1 MPRTPASQST
11 HRTRPATLSAAFPMA
26 LWASLALTG
35 CGGGDDAPASPAPI
49 AGTPSPAPAAPA
61 PAPAAPAPTTT
72 VTGSVVKG
80 PVAGAQVCAYTVV
93 ANGRGSALGSCTTS
107 DAQGRYSFAV
117 PAGTGPLWVE
127 ATGGTYTD
135 EATGAVATLPAGST
149 LRSIV
154 TANAGTVTTMLTPLT
169 TLALN
174 SAIANLGTAGQLN
187 AATFSAA
194 AAQLLSSFNLP
205 ATLNLTDTTPTFGT
219 GINSYGT
226 ALTVISQMVA
236 NGTTLASLLAN
247 TNPQA
252 LAAAYAAA
260 ATPPAPPT
268 TPPTT
273 PPATGSGGGTASGS
287 VTSTGGVETFVPRSN
302 PNGTSPVF
310 TATVAP
316 GIGIYSFT
324 SYVRG
329 ADNAGNSSGVATQGF
344 SVTLINGQ
352 PPGVTFIESTL
363 VRGFNL
369 SVARFCSN
377 PCTGVTVTPTANGLG
392 LTLTLN
398 NARFEVSS
406 AGTTLTPAPTE
417 PIVMNGTL
425 TGAMPGN

>member
-1 MPRTPASQST
+1 VA
-11 HRTRPATLSAAFPMA
+11 
-26 LWASLALTG
+26 
-35 CGGGDDAPASPAPI
+35 
-49 AGTPSPAPAAPA
+49 
-61 PAPAAPAPTTT
+61 
-72 VTGSVVKG
+72 GSVVKG

-135 EATGAVATLPAGST
+135 EVSGTAATLPAGST
-149 LRSIV
+149 LRSLI
-154 TANAGTVTTMLTPLT
+154 TANGGTVTTMLTPLT

-174 SAIANLGTAGQLN
+174 SAIANLGTGGQLN

-194 AAQLLSSFNLP
+194 AAQLLSTFNLP

-226 ALTVISQMVA
+226 ALTVISQMAA

-260 ATPPAPPT
+260 AAPPAPPT

-287 VTSTGGVETFVPRSN
+287 ITSTGGVETFVPRSN

-329 ADNAGNSSGVATQGF
+329 ADSAGNSSGVATQGF

-352 PPGVTFIESTL
+352 PAGVTFIETTL

-369 SVARFCSN
+369 SVARFCNN
-377 PCTGVTVTPTANGLG
+377 PCPGATVTPTANGLG

-406 AGTTLTPAPTE
+406 AGTTLTPAPTA

>member
-1 MPRTPASQST
+1 
-11 HRTRPATLSAAFPMA
+11 MA

-226 ALTVISQMVA
+226 ALTVTIADGGQWHHA
-236 NGTTLASLLAN
+236 GQPAGQHQPAGAGRGLRGRRH
-247 TNPQA
+247 
-252 LAAAYAAA
+252 AAG
-260 ATPPAPPT
+260 PAHH
-268 TPPTT
+268 
-273 PPATGSGGGTASGS
+273 ASGH
-287 VTSTGGVETFVPRSN
+287 GQRRRYGQRQRHQHR
-302 PNGTSPVF
+302 
-310 TATVAP
+310 
-316 GIGIYSFT
+316 
-324 SYVRG
+324 RG
-329 ADNAGNSSGVATQGF
+329 
-344 SVTLINGQ
+344 
-352 PPGVTFIESTL
+352 
-363 VRGFNL
+363 
-369 SVARFCSN
+369 
-377 PCTGVTVTPTANGLG
+377 
-392 LTLTLN
+392 
-398 NARFEVSS
+398 
-406 AGTTLTPAPTE
+406 
-417 PIVMNGTL
+417 
-425 TGAMPGN
+425 

>member
-268 TPPTT
+268 TPP
-273 PPATGSGGGTASGS
+273 ATGSGGGTASGS
-287 VTSTGGVETFVPRSN
+287 VTSTGGVDTFVPRSN
-302 PNGTSPVF
+302 PGGTSPVF
-310 TATVAP
+310 RGSFTQ
-316 GIGIYSFT
+316 GIGMYNFYS
-324 SYVRG
+324 YQRG
-329 ADNAGNSSGVATQGF
+329 ADSAGNSGGVATQGF
-344 SVTLINGQ
+344 SFTLINGRLA
-352 PPGVTFIESTL
+352 GVTFIESTL

-369 SVARFCSN
+369 SVARFCSD
-377 PCTGVTVTPTANGLG
+377 PCTGATVTPTANGLG
-392 LTLTLN
+392 VTLTLS
-398 NARFEVSS
+398 NARFEFSR